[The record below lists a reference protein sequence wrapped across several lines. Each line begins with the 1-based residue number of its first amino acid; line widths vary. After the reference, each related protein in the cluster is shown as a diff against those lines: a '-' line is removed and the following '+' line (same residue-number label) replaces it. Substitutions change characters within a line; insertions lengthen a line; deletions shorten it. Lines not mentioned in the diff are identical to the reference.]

1 MFEVALELGIRRGE
15 LLKLRLDSLP
25 RAADDGIRIL
35 RRPDDPHD
43 SRAKEPAVKTAER
56 VIPASRELLRA
67 VQVYLT
73 SPPPVGRVSGKSP
86 YLFVTRSGSPV
97 SIDTA
102 DDIIVAIG
110 RLSGVTPLSWHRLR
124 HSWAERM
131 AELFAEQPNGMD
143 RLVYLGGWTNPLSAR
158 RYIQRSLAKQAKEA
172 LRGYHRKLY
181 EEAAN
186 AEHRP

>member
-1 MFEVALELGIRRGE
+1 M
-15 LLKLRLDSLP
+15 
-25 RAADDGIRIL
+25 
-35 RRPDDPHD
+35 
-43 SRAKEPAVKTAER
+43 
-56 VIPASRELLRA
+56 
-67 VQVYLT
+67 
-73 SPPPVGRVSGKSP
+73 
-86 YLFVTRSGSPV
+86 TRSGSPV

-124 HSWAERM
+124 HTWAERM